1 MSGTKP
7 FVHLHTHTEF
17 SMLDGASRIDDLVD
31 ACLTDG
37 QPAIAITDHGNMYG
51 VLDFYEA
58 CRNKGIKPIIGLEAY
73 MAAESR
79 FERPVARG
87 RLDDDMGGESEKGSK
102 VYYHL
107 IVLAET
113 SAGYKNLMKIA
124 SYGSVDGGYYYKPRI
139 DWEILEAFHEGLNV
153 TTACLGGLVPQA
165 LIAED
170 TQRAEK
176 LAGRLQ
182 DIFGKDHFFVEIQ
195 DHGIADQRRILPA
208 LVTLAR
214 KLDAPL
220 VATNDSHYI
229 HREDALAHDALLCIQ
244 TRKPKDDPSRLKFEG
259 SEHYLKTNQE
269 MRDVFRELP
278 EACDTT
284 IEIAERTHVEI
295 DFGYDALPEYPLPE
309 HITVSMPGASY
320 KDRGDAYL
328 KQITYEGAEKRYGS
342 PLEEHVKQRISY
354 ELSVISQMGFS
365 SYFLIVADLVD
376 HAKKSGI
383 RVGPGRGSAAGCCVA
398 YCLGI
403 VELDP
408 IRYDLLFERFLNPG
422 RKQMPDIDMDF
433 DERYRGEMINYAARR
448 YGEDHVAQI
457 ITFSTIKARAA
468 VRDAARV
475 LGYPY
480 AVGDKI
486 AKAMPPLV
494 MGRDTPLKACFENVP
509 GYEDGY
515 RVAGDLREMYETDE
529 DVKQVVDVARGLEGL
544 RRQDSIHAAA
554 VVITR
559 EPLMEYLPVQRKPEQ
574 GRDLMEAPLVTQY
587 EMHGVERLGLLKMD
601 FLGLRNLSVITRAVE
616 IIEQATGEKVDID
629 KVPLDDTEVY
639 SMLCKG
645 NSIGIFQLE
654 GSQMRSLMRSLQ
666 PTCFDDIAALVA
678 LYRPGPM
685 AANMHRDYAMRK
697 NGRAP
702 ITYLHDDLEPILKD
716 TYGLMIYQES
726 VMRVAQRFAG
736 YTLSEADNLR
746 KACGK
751 KDRDL
756 IAKER
761 DKFVSGCRESG
772 YGEKLGTQLFDII
785 EPFADYAFNKSHS
798 YGYGLIAYQNAW
810 LKVHYPVE
818 YMCALL
824 SSVRDDKDKTA
835 VYLSECKSMNIE
847 VLVPDVNRSQVDFT
861 PLHQGGKDCILFG
874 LAAVR
879 NVGTSIVEK
888 IIETRDRGGA
898 FRDFYDFCARV
909 PQAVLGQKP
918 LQSLILAGGF
928 DSLGHRRKGLL
939 DSAEAISRQVLE
951 RRKEEEAGVMTLF
964 TMLEENGAGGDAA
977 YDPESMEI
985 PDVEMGISEKLARE
999 KEMLGLYVSGH
1010 PLDGFERA
1018 VRAAAGMSIADLIL
1032 PILTGDEDLAQAR
1045 EGMTVTLCGVVT
1057 STKPK
1062 RTKKGDL
1069 MMTFILDDTTASIE
1083 VTAFSKALETSQ
1095 IDVVDDRILLVKGR
1109 LDTRDDEPKVIAISL
1124 SDPQLRP
1131 ADRDLHISIPG
1142 ELLDR
1147 SRVEQLQKLLAG
1159 YPGEER
1165 VVVTAGERT
1174 FRLPPSVKVDSRRG
1188 LLAELRE
1195 LFGDSIKVA

>member
-1 MSGTKP
+1 MSGARS

-17 SMLDGASRIDDLVD
+17 SMLDGASRIDELID
-31 ACLTDG
+31 ACVADG
-37 QPAIAITDHGNMYG
+37 QPAIAITDHGNLYG
-51 VLDFYEA
+51 VLDFYET

-87 RLDDDMGGESEKGSK
+87 KSDDDMGGESDKGSK

-113 SAGYKNLMKIA
+113 TTGYRNLMKIA

-139 DWEILEAFHEGLNV
+139 DWEILDRFHEGLNV

-165 LIAED
+165 LLAGD
-170 TQRAEK
+170 DQKAEK

-182 DIFGKDHFFVEIQ
+182 DIFGRDHLFVEIQ
-195 DHGIADQRRILPA
+195 DHGIADQRRILPS
-208 LVTLAR
+208 LVKLAR
-214 KLDAPL
+214 RLDAPL

-244 TRKPKDDPSRLKFEG
+244 TRKQKDDPSRLRFEG
-259 SEHYLKTNQE
+259 TEHYVKTADE
-269 MRDVFRELP
+269 MRTIFQEFP
-278 EACDTT
+278 EACDST
-284 IEIAERTHVEI
+284 IEIAERSNVEI

-309 HITVSMPGASY
+309 HISVSMQDASY
-320 KDRGDAYL
+320 KERGDAYL
-328 KQITYEGAEKRYGS
+328 SQLAHEGAERRYGS
-342 PLEEHVKQRISY
+342 PIEEHVKQRISY

-376 HAKKSGI
+376 HAKKAGI

-433 DERYRGEMINYAARR
+433 DERYRGEMINYAAMR

-480 AVGDKI
+480 ALGDKI

-509 GYEDGY
+509 GHEDGY
-515 RVAGDLREMYETDE
+515 RVAGELREMYGE
-529 DVKQVVDVARGLEGL
+529 DPEAKQVVDVARGLEGL

-554 VVITR
+554 VVITK

-574 GRDLMEAPLVTQY
+574 GKDLMEAPLVTQY
-587 EMHGVERLGLLKMD
+587 EMHGVEKLGLLKMD
-601 FLGLRNLSVITRAVE
+601 FLGLRNLSVITRSLEIVE
-616 IIEQATGEKVDID
+616 QTTGEKIDID
-629 KVPLDDTEVY
+629 KVPLDDVGVY

-645 NSIGIFQLE
+645 SSIGVFQLE

-685 AANMHRDYAMRK
+685 AANMHRDYADRK
-697 NGRAP
+697 NGRSP

-736 YTLSEADNLR
+736 YSLEEADNLR

-751 KDRDL
+751 KDRDM
-756 IAKER
+756 IARER
-761 DKFVSGCRESG
+761 NKFVSGCRESG
-772 YGEKLGTQLFDII
+772 YTEKLGTQLFDII

-810 LKVHYPVE
+810 LKFHYPVE

-835 VYLSECKSMNIE
+835 VYLSECRSLNIE

-861 PLHQGGKDCILFG
+861 PTHQDGGDCVLFG

-888 IIETRDRGGA
+888 IIEERERNGS
-898 FRDFYDFCARV
+898 FEDFYDFCLRV
-909 PQAVLGQKP
+909 PPAVLGQKP
-918 LQSLILAGGF
+918 LQSLILAGAF
-928 DSLGHRRKGLL
+928 DSLGYKRKGLL
-939 DSAEAISRQVLE
+939 DNSEAISRQILE
-951 RRKEEEAGVMTLF
+951 RRKEEDVGVMTLF
-964 TMLEENGAGGDAA
+964 SMLEENGEGGEPRHGVRSIEV
-977 YDPESMEI
+977 PE
-985 PDVEMGISEKLARE
+985 VEMSASEKLARE

-1010 PLDGFERA
+1010 PLDGFERSARA
-1018 VRAAAGMSIADLIL
+1018 VADMSVADLRL
-1032 PILTGDEDLAQAR
+1032 PASSDQELMQAR
-1045 EGMTVTLCGVVT
+1045 EGTVCTLCGVVT
-1057 STKPK
+1057 ATKSK

-1069 MMTFILDDTTASIE
+1069 MMTFVLDDTSASIE

-1095 IDVVDDRILLVKGR
+1095 VDVTDDKILLVKGR
-1109 LDTRDDEPKVIAISL
+1109 LDTRDDELKLIAISL
-1124 SDPQLRP
+1124 ADPQLRA
-1131 ADRDLHISIPG
+1131 ADSDLHINIPG

-1147 SRVEQLQKLLAG
+1147 SGVEKLKKLLDD

-1174 FRLPPSVKVDSRRG
+1174 YRLPPSVKVDSRSG

-1195 LFGDSIKVA
+1195 CFGNSIEVS